1 MTNLLVN
8 VRPDHVERYQQKLAT
23 YSDFNV
29 TFVTS
34 HAEAAAVIA
43 DRVRHVDVFVVDNEM
58 LGVYEFISELRQS
71 YPRMLIILVDEGA
84 DFGMPGQ
91 ADDITTDPFSHDDL
105 ANRIRRM
112 MSDRKQ
118 ETLRSDSLPA
128 VRNIAK
134 KLRQAI
140 GVLGKQEAAVEAC
153 QELGYDYVAYYDIV
167 AKDPL
172 DLTLKAQRGPKAIL
186 PIAPKKANADDLMGW
201 VLMNGQSRIAAP
213 EDKPNHPLV
222 ARGRLGAVVC
232 VPVSFNEAVFGVV
245 AACRDRPNSITQENV
260 LILEL
265 ICTQLATMLLRE
277 KQG

>member
-1 MTNLLVN
+1 MTNILVT
-8 VRPDHVERYQQKLAT
+8 VRPQQVERYKQELAAYQEFSPYIVDNLEIT
-23 YSDFNV
+23 AQII
-29 TFVTS
+29 
-34 HAEAAAVIA
+34 AE
-43 DRVRHVDVFVVDNEM
+43 RSRHVDVLVADNEM
-58 LGVYEFISELRQS
+58 IGMYDFVTELRQT
-71 YPRMLIILVDEGA
+71 YPRLLIILVDEGA

-91 ADDITTDPFSHDDL
+91 ADELTTAPFDNDDL

-128 VRNIAK
+128 VRSIAK
-134 KLRQAI
+134 KLREAV

-153 QELGYDYVAYYDIV
+153 RDLGYDYVGYYDITGRE
-167 AKDPL
+167 PL
-172 DLTLKAQRGPKAIL
+172 QLTLKAQRGPKVITS
-186 PIAPKKANADDLMGW
+186 IAPKKADENDLMGW
-201 VLMNGQSRIAAP
+201 VITNGQSRIASP

-232 VPVSFNEAVFGVV
+232 VPVSFNEDKFGTL
-245 AACRDRPNSITQENV
+245 AACKDRPNSISQDNV

-265 ICTQLATMLLRE
+265 IATQLATILQRE